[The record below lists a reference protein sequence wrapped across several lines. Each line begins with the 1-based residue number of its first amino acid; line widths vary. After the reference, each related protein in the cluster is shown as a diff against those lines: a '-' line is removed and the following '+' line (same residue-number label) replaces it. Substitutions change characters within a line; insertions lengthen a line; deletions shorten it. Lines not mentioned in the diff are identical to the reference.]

1 MKQCFDKQNL
11 LPDHNNNKSIFDVSP
26 LKRMLDSIE
35 RLEKKQQKKTR
46 THKKTVVIKQTKN
59 NHLSYCKNHRSR

>member
-35 RLEKKQQKKTR
+35 RLEKKRAHIKNSSNKT
-46 THKKTVVIKQTKN
+46 N
-59 NHLSYCKNHRSR
+59 